1 MNWKLVLAAVF
12 VCGLLLGGVSFAA
25 VNYLVQIRNV
35 GRIRAIGVQVFADE
49 SLTSVLD
56 EIDWGTLN
64 PGENRS
70 VNVWIKNTGNDAQK
84 LIFWTESW
92 EPVDAQNSI
101 LLTWNYNN
109 EWVDAGSA
117 IPVTFTLTVDS
128 NISGVESFF
137 FDIWVKVV
145 A

>member
-1 MNWKLVLAAVF
+1 LNWKLVLAAVF

-92 EPVDAQNSI
+92 DPVTAQNSI
-101 LLTWNYNN
+101 ALNWNYGD
-109 EWVDAGSA
+109 EWIPAGAS
-117 IPVTFTLTVDS
+117 IPVTFTLCVDPTISDVDS
-128 NISGVESFF
+128 FS
-137 FDIWVKVV
+137 FDIWVKGV

>member
-12 VCGLLLGGVSFAA
+12 VCGLLIGGVSFAA

-49 SLTSVLD
+49 TLTTILEEV
-56 EIDWGTLN
+56 DWGTLN

-70 VNVWIKNTGNDAQK
+70 VNAWIKNTGNDAQK
-84 LIFWTESW
+84 LILWTESW
-92 EPVDAQNSI
+92 DPVTAQNSI
-101 LLTWNYNN
+101 MLSWDYGN
-109 EWVDAGSA
+109 EWISAGASV
-117 IPVTFTLTVDS
+117 PVTFTLSVDPSISDVDS
-128 NISGVESFF
+128 FS
-137 FDIWVKVV
+137 FDIWIKGV

>member
-1 MNWKLVLAAVF
+1 LNWKLVLAAVF

-128 NISGVESFF
+128 NISGVESFC
-137 FDIWVKVV
+137 FDIWVKGV